1 MSKIEKDENIKEE
14 KKTTKKKVSKPK
26 KIEKNQDEL
35 KELKNIEKKEEI
47 ETEHKSK
54 KSNKNNYFKKLETL
68 IEKRLKLSEEK
79 FNLLELILLIVISFV
94 FGIFISEAFI
104 YNGVKVEKFE
114 SNEVLSEIEKVYNTI
129 LDEYY
134 QDINQEELKK
144 SAVNGMLNYLK
155 DGYSIYIDEESS
167 EEFNEQVDGQ
177 YYGIGLEM
185 TLGED
190 GYPYIS
196 KIFDNTPA
204 YDAELDLNDKII
216 KVEGQDIKGKNLNDV
231 SSMIKGTENKSVNIT
246 VLRED
251 VELEKQLITKKIDIP
266 SVSSRII
273 EKNDKKIGYIN
284 ISIFALNTD
293 EQFKTSLLKLEE
305 SGIDSLIID
314 VRDNVGGHLST
325 VTNILNLFFNKDEV
339 LYQIDRKGKI
349 EKAYGTLTD
358 DRNYKVVV
366 LANHNSASGSEIL
379 ASVFKEIK
387 NSDVIGTKTFGKGT
401 VQKLIELENGSMI
414 KITSETWLTAKG
426 NAINQIGVSPTIEIE
441 LDSEYMQDPIDEN
454 DNQLQ
459 KAIEVLAK

>member
-339 LYQIDRKGKI
+339 LYQIDRKGK
-349 EKAYGTLTD
+349 
-358 DRNYKVVV
+358 
-366 LANHNSASGSEIL
+366 
-379 ASVFKEIK
+379 
-387 NSDVIGTKTFGKGT
+387 
-401 VQKLIELENGSMI
+401 
-414 KITSETWLTAKG
+414 
-426 NAINQIGVSPTIEIE
+426 
-441 LDSEYMQDPIDEN
+441 
-454 DNQLQ
+454 
-459 KAIEVLAK
+459 